1 MTLIPQFP
9 GMNPYLESPYRWP
22 EIHTWLIVELAR
34 TLNPQLK
41 PKYRAAVET
50 RIYTDSVLVGIADAA
65 VFEKPNISPK
75 RMISVAIATKPER
88 VTVPMM
94 SEVTERYLEIRE
106 RETQRVLTVIEVLS
120 PANKRAGQGRKKYLE
135 KRQNIFDSSTHLVE
149 IDLLRKGEPMP
160 LCEEQTAAYQILVS
174 RARDRPIADR
184 YAFNLQEP
192 IPKFPI
198 PLDGKDIESVI
209 DLKELL
215 NRISQDS
222 GIEESIDYSVQPQPE
237 LSAADLDWVR
247 SLSANSY

>member
-34 TLNPQLK
+34 TLNPQIK

-75 RMISVAIATKPER
+75 GTTSVAIATKPER

-135 KRQNIFDSSTHLVE
+135 KRQNILDSRTHLVE

-160 LCEEQTAAYQILVS
+160 LCEEQKAAYQILVS
-174 RARDRPIADR
+174 RARERPIADR
-184 YAFNLQEP
+184 YAFDLQEA
-192 IPKFPI
+192 IPQFSI
-198 PLDGKDIESVI
+198 PLDSEDIEPVI
-209 DLKELL
+209 DLKKLL
-215 NRISQDS
+215 DNISQDS
-222 GIEESIDYSVQPQPE
+222 GIEESVDYSVQPQPE
-237 LSAADLDWVR
+237 LSITDLDWVR
-247 SLSANSY
+247 SLPTIS

>member
-1 MTLIPQFP
+1 
-9 GMNPYLESPYRWP
+9 MNPYLESPYRWP

-75 RMISVAIATKPER
+75 GASIAIATKPER

-94 SEVTERYLEIRE
+94 SEITERYLEIRE

-135 KRQNIFDSSTHLVE
+135 KRQNILDSRTHLVE

-160 LCEEQTAAYQILVS
+160 LCEEQKAAYQILVS
-174 RARDRPIADR
+174 RARERPIADR
-184 YAFNLQEP
+184 YAFDLQAP
-192 IPKFPI
+192 IPKFSI
-198 PLDGKDIESVI
+198 PLDSEDIEPVI
-209 DLKELL
+209 SLKELL

-222 GIEESIDYSVQPQPE
+222 GIDESIDYSVQPQPE
-237 LSAADLDWVR
+237 LSEEDFLWAQ
-247 SLSANSY
+247 SLV